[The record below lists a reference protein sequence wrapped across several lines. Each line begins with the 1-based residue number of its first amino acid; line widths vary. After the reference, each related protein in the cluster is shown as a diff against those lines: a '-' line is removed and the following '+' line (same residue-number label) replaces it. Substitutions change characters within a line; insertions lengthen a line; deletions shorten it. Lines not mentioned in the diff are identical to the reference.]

1 MSSKKSSSK
10 SNATTTT
17 TITSSSSSSQSS
29 SSMSFLSTFVTE
41 EPDISPSL
49 GFPIPI
55 LLESEHDISLNI
67 DPDLQ
72 EASTLPNELKRPL
85 EPTFDLD
92 SNSNNNPSSSSLN
105 QQPGK
110 RFRRAKEYEQD
121 FHRRLTGVHTPSI
134 KRSQANKDCRQF
146 CMVCRDKKSKYFCI
160 ECTVHLCIE
169 ASELNNCW
177 YRFHNCKQYLSTTL
191 SNNNSNRECS
201 STTS

>member
-17 TITSSSSSSQSS
+17 TITSSSSSSDS

-41 EPDISPSL
+41 EPDISP
-49 GFPIPI
+49 GYPIPI
-55 LLESEHDISLNI
+55 LLESEPVISLNI
-67 DPDLQ
+67 DSDLQ
-72 EASTLPNELKRPL
+72 EVSIQPSSLKRPL
-85 EPTFDLD
+85 EPTLDLD
-92 SNSNNNPSSSSLN
+92 NNSNNNPSSSSLN

-121 FHRRLTGVHTPSI
+121 FHRRLTGIHTPSI

-169 ASELNNCW
+169 ASALNNCW